1 MRRFQV
7 EFGLLN
13 LTLNLSRSLHDSLF
27 SRPYLLKIS
36 KLLLNSIDLFVE
48 ELNLLNRRIGR
59 VFLDRFTLNLEL
71 NKSTLESIHR
81 LWLGVNLHANA
92 TRCFVDE
99 VNRLIRQL
107 TISDIALT

>member
-27 SRPYLLKIS
+27 SRPNLFKIS
-36 KLLLNSIDLFVE
+36 KLLLNGINLLVE
-48 ELNLLNRRIGR
+48 ELNLLNRRISR
-59 VFLDRFTLNLEL
+59 VFLDRLALDLEL

-92 TRCFVDE
+92 ACRFVDKI
-99 VNRLIRQL
+99 NRLIGQL
-107 TISDIALT
+107 TIGDVTLT